1 MTTRECQGKYYGV
14 GFPWFKSY
22 RKERST
28 VFLIAATL
36 QLGQVVMDIS
46 GRGRGNPVAV
56 FDKPGE
62 GIQRTPP
69 GY

>member
-46 GRGRGNPVAV
+46 GGA
-56 FDKPGE
+56 GE
-62 GIQRTPP
+62 TL
-69 GY
+69 